1 MSNNKYDIDGLIAYF
16 EMAVENSYEYH
27 AAEMLKKLRSA
38 LREAVAK
45 NVELANS
52 VHVLEKQ
59 YGVVLEERDNARW
72 EVCELSSNGSIDD
85 ATRISVERGW
95 SDVNTTQYWCD
106 SCADPIEIGNEFFY
120 SDLPCDIASA
130 NEGESGTVCRKCNER
145 IEADYYNKKEKENE
159 SE

>member
-1 MSNNKYDIDGLIAYF
+1 MSKQQMIDFLTSLTQDQIFAIL
-16 EMAVENSYEYH
+16 E
-27 AAEMLKKLRSA
+27 SA
-38 LREAVAK
+38 
-45 NVELANS
+45 
-52 VHVLEKQ
+52 
-59 YGVVLEERDNARW
+59 
-72 EVCELSSNGSIDD
+72 
-85 ATRISVERGW
+85 RISLADAEIAFDVGLKVKM
-95 SDVNTTQYWCD
+95 SDADINNLQHKIHEHMDWDIPEYRVNTTQYWCD

>member
-1 MSNNKYDIDGLIAYF
+1 MNDNIANFLRDFAAANSDSFESDQVQNLVCAANKIENLIA
-16 EMAVENSYEYH
+16 
-27 AAEMLKKLRSA
+27 
-38 LREAVAK
+38 
-45 NVELANS
+45 
-52 VHVLEKQ
+52 
-59 YGVVLEERDNARW
+59 ERDNARW

-85 ATRISVERGW
+85 AMRISVERGW